1 MSQRWVCLMYHDVTS
16 GSAPASRSAGYFSV
30 DQAVF
35 GAQLDQLAAEGY
47 AVRSLEATLADPR
60 PRQVA
65 VTFDDGDLGQC
76 ELGFP
81 ELARRGMSA
90 TFFVTTNWVGQ
101 PGYASWAKL
110 REMRAA
116 GMSIQ
121 SHTRSHPFLSE
132 LAPGMVEDELR
143 GSREAL
149 NEALD
154 QQTTSLA
161 LPNGDFPRGGPRVF
175 QEAGY
180 RVVATSRWG
189 RNGASRPA
197 AGEIEQI
204 CRCTI
209 RGRPAEKEFR
219 DTAAG
224 DPWLAARHRLREST
238 LNAFRSAIGP
248 TRYAGWR
255 RRFLDLAGRQGQ

>member
-1 MSQRWVCLMYHDVTS
+1 MYHDVTS
-16 GSAPASRSAGYFSV
+16 GPARASRSAGYFSV

-60 PRQVA
+60 PQQVA

-76 ELGFP
+76 ERGFP

-90 TFFVTTNWVGQ
+90 TFFVTTDWVGRT
-101 PGYASWAKL
+101 GYASWALL
-110 REMRAA
+110 REMRLA

-132 LAPGMVEDELR
+132 LAPEMVEDELR

-161 LPNGDFPRGGPRVF
+161 LPNGDFPRGGLRVF
-175 QEAGY
+175 PEAGY
-180 RVVATSRWG
+180 CVVATSRWG
-189 RNGASRPA
+189 RNGDTRSLA
-197 AGEIEQI
+197 AGIDVI
-204 CRCTI
+204 RRCTI

-219 DTAAG
+219 ATAAG
-224 DPWLAARHRLREST
+224 DAWLAARHRLREST
-238 LNAFRSAIGP
+238 LNAFRSAVGP

-255 RRFLDLAGRQGQ
+255 RRFLDLAGRRGQ